1 MLNEFF
7 EKAEVE
13 PNSMN
18 IDKLCDLHRIKFR
31 EELFQAIGSKNV
43 VLGTADLNV
52 LHEKQGNKGN
62 SWTHFIPF
70 LKKKSPS
77 SKTKEKPT
85 PEQPISI
92 DRKKQWF

>member
-31 EELFQAIGSKNV
+31 EELFQAIGSKKRRV
-43 VLGTADLNV
+43 GHGRLECASR
-52 LHEKQGNKGN
+52 EKQGNKGN

-70 LKKKSPS
+70 LKKKSLS

-85 PEQPISI
+85 RNNRSP
-92 DRKKQWF
+92 

>member
-52 LHEKQGNKGN
+52 LHEKQREQGQQLD
-62 SWTHFIPF
+62 TFHPF

-77 SKTKEKPT
+77 SKTKKRNRPRNNRS
-85 PEQPISI
+85 P
-92 DRKKQWF
+92 